1 MNYIDLFLEKY
12 PLNID
17 GKLLKIQLLYLLGD
31 KTKALYELEKIQQE
45 SNRLKIWMLMSKL
58 VNTKIDLKNMEKLY
72 LKYIEKKEI
81 LVQRLKFK
89 NIYLVPQ
96 LALKLMI

>member
-1 MNYIDLFLEKY
+1 
-12 PLNID
+12 
-17 GKLLKIQLLYLLGD
+17 
-31 KTKALYELEKIQQE
+31 EKIQQE

>member
-1 MNYIDLFLEKY
+1 
-12 PLNID
+12 
-17 GKLLKIQLLYLLGD
+17 GD

>member
-1 MNYIDLFLEKY
+1 M
-12 PLNID
+12 
-17 GKLLKIQLLYLLGD
+17 GD

-72 LKYIEKKEI
+72 LKYIEKK
-81 LVQRLKFK
+81 KK
-89 NIYLVPQ
+89 Y
-96 LALKLMI
+96 